1 MALQII
7 TTIGAERRELDLYG
21 DQPLLLNFSFA
32 EIQNITTKNSA
43 FSQSF
48 QIPGTKNNNEIFNYY
63 YDISSIPFSFN
74 PNQKFPAILTWDGQE
89 VLQGNMRMES
99 AAVINDETI
108 YNVTFYNQVGDLAA
122 NIGDKFLVDTD
133 LTHLDHP
140 YSENVILQSQQ
151 DPNLIRLTGTTNYSY
166 QNGKTMWGLYNIG
179 YNYLSGSSVNFIQ
192 TPLVYFTPPS
202 GGTYNP
208 QLGYFDFSGSP
219 VWDYYFKP
227 SIQVKEL
234 YESICRDA
242 GYEVRSDFFNTAYF
256 QRYYL
261 PLKFLDE
268 TPYTKG
274 AVEACF
280 TLSAQTIPAASYL
293 NYVQISG
300 RTTCNSL
307 NWGTGATNYT
317 IQPTY
322 PGTYTI
328 RYNFDAI
335 PTIDCLPPISVA
347 TFFLVINDGT
357 TATTILADQVCAP
370 SGNSLSYQVDYVL
383 QTTGGTYETY
393 FIYQDCYV
401 TGFTQTLVP
410 PVPRYLVSGQT
421 INYQVEFPPNDYKQ
435 IDFITS
441 VNRYFNLVM
450 VPDPDYPNGII
461 VEPIVD
467 YIGKG
472 QVLDWTTKVDRS
484 QAINI
489 TPTTALVN
497 GTLDFDFKLDQD
509 WANNTF
515 KQAANRVF
523 GTERKQLNIDYKDSV
538 IKFDTVFSSPLDI
551 TIYSAQQSFLTLPSF
566 SKLNQKDAGGEVE
579 QQFVPFK
586 ILPRLL
592 FRGPVLSNETYG
604 GISGATGGFQKWY
617 VKAAGTGYT
626 MNHFQEIN
634 RFTTYP
640 WNYNGFSHYTN
651 YRGEDRTT
659 ITPLEDTF
667 SCAEDLYDIYYNDY
681 IQDLISP
688 ENKIVS
694 CKIYLT
700 PWEVKQ
706 LRYNEKILID
716 NTYYRINR
724 ISNYNLLEPALCD
737 IELIKLTREYE
748 GHRVINYRLDPCTAP
763 GDTLWTNSDLMYN
776 LYAYIEKYVKI
787 YDENLNYI
795 DCYQVFEDTTGLG
808 IGQQEKYWISTGFTN
823 ASVGVY
829 NDCGCTGTTNMIVVQ
844 ETSCATPTPSP
855 SPQYSPTPTP
865 SITPTITPSSV
876 TPTPTPTVTSTPP
889 SGQLFV
895 NAKYIGS
902 DAILQYD
909 INGGTTQ
916 TLGNIDSLSCQYFFT
931 INGLSVGDTINFYTS
946 FTCAIALSTTN
957 CPNSFSGCFV
967 SHNYVGT
974 QTIYISVD
982 GSNCC

>member
-7 TTIGAERRELDLYG
+7 TEIGGEKRELDLYA
-21 DQPLLLNFSFA
+21 DQPLLLNISFA
-32 EIQNITTKNSA
+32 EIQDLTKKNSS

-89 VLQGNMRMES
+89 VLNGNLRMES
-99 AAVINDETI
+99 AVVVNDETL
-108 YNVTFYNQVGDLAA
+108 YNITFYNQIGDLAA
-122 NIGDKFLVDTD
+122 NIGDKFLIDTD

-140 YSENVILQSQQ
+140 YSENVILESQQ
-151 DPNLIRLTGTTNYSY
+151 DPNLWNLTGATNYSY

-179 YNYLSGSSVNFIQ
+179 YNYFSGDSVNYQQ
-192 TPLVYFTPPS
+192 TPLVYFTPPT

-208 QLGYFDFSGSP
+208 LLGYFDFSGSP
-219 VWDYYFKP
+219 VFDYYFKP
-227 SIQVKEL
+227 TIQVKEL

-242 GYEVRSDFFNTAYF
+242 GYNVVSDFFDTAYF

-268 TPYTKG
+268 SPYTRG

-280 TLSAQTIPAASYL
+280 TLSSQTILNASFL
-293 NYVQISG
+293 NYVQVSG
-300 RTTCNSL
+300 FTTCNTL
-307 NWGTGATNYT
+307 DWGTTATNYT

-328 RYNFDAI
+328 RYTFDAI
-335 PTIDCLPPISVA
+335 PTADCVVPTTIP
-347 TFFLVINDGT
+347 TFFLIINDGT
-357 TATTILADQVCAP
+357 TTTTILADEVCSPA
-370 SGNSLSYQVDYVL
+370 GNPNTRTVDFVL

-393 FIYQDCYV
+393 FIFSDLYV

-421 INYQVEFPPNDYKQ
+421 INYSVEFPPNDYKQ
-435 IDFITS
+435 IDFLTS
-441 VNRYFNLVM
+441 VNRYFNLLM
-450 VPDPDYPNGII
+450 VPNPDQTNGII

-472 QVLDWTTKVDRS
+472 DVLDWTEKVDRS

-489 TPTTALVN
+489 TPTTSLVN

-523 GTERKQLNIDYKDSV
+523 GTERKQLNIDYKDDV
-538 IKFDTVFSSPLDI
+538 IKFDSQFSSPLDI
-551 TIYSAQQSFLTLPSF
+551 TIYSAQQSYLTLPSF
-566 SKLNQKDAGGEVE
+566 SKINQKDAGGVVE

-592 FRGPVLSNETYG
+592 FRGAVLSNETYG
-604 GISGATGGFQKWY
+604 SISGATGGYQNWF
-617 VKAAGTGYT
+617 VNAAGTGYT

-640 WNYNGFSHYTN
+640 WSYTGFSHYTN

-659 ITPLEDTF
+659 ITPLEDAF
-667 SCAEDLYDIYYNDY
+667 PNALDLYDIYYDDY
-681 IQDLISP
+681 IQDLISA

-700 PWEVKQ
+700 PWEIKN
-706 LRYNEKILID
+706 LRFNEKILID
-716 NTYYRINR
+716 NTYYRINK
-724 ISNYNLLEPALCD
+724 IGNYNLLEPSICD
-737 IELIKLTREYE
+737 IELIKLTREYTP
-748 GHRVINYRLDPCTAP
+748 HRTINYRLDPCTAP
-763 GDTLWTNSDLMYN
+763 GDTLYTNSDLMYN

-787 YDENLNYI
+787 YDEDLNYI
-795 DCYQVFEDTTGLG
+795 DCYQVYEDIGGLG
-808 IGQQEKYWISTGFTN
+808 IGQQEKYWIGTAFTN
-823 ASVGVY
+823 TEVGVY
-829 NDCGCTGTTNMIVVQ
+829 NDCGCTGTTAMIVVQ
-844 ETSCATPTPSP
+844 
-855 SPQYSPTPTP
+855 
-865 SITPTITPSSV
+865 
-876 TPTPTPTVTSTPP
+876 
-889 SGQLFV
+889 
-895 NAKYIGS
+895 
-902 DAILQYD
+902 
-909 INGGTTQ
+909 Q
-916 TLGNIDSLSCQYFFT
+916 T
-931 INGLSVGDTINFYTS
+931 
-946 FTCAIALSTTN
+946 
-957 CPNSFSGCFV
+957 
-967 SHNYVGT
+967 
-974 QTIYISVD
+974 
-982 GSNCC
+982 